1 MSTAT
6 SSQKCFVFPLVF
18 LLLHSGENLTMAKN
32 KTTETQ
38 ASVAEY
44 LAAITND
51 KRREDCA
58 ALVKLITTCTGY
70 EPKMWGTS
78 IVGFGSYNYTYD
90 SGHSGS
96 SALVGFSSRANAITL
111 YVSGGEEREA
121 LLAKFGKHKTGK
133 GCVYIQKIED
143 IDTDVLVTLV
153 KNTVEETLKRF
164 PNQS

>member
-1 MSTAT
+1 
-6 SSQKCFVFPLVF
+6 
-18 LLLHSGENLTMAKN
+18 MAKN

-38 ASVAEY
+38 ANVADY
-44 LAAITND
+44 FAAISND
-51 KRREDCA
+51 KRRDDCIA
-58 ALVKLITTCTGY
+58 IAKLMTACTGY
-70 EPKMWGTS
+70 EAKMWGAS

-96 SALVGFSSRANAITL
+96 APLVGFSSRTNAITL
-111 YVSGGEEREA
+111 YLSGGEEREA
-121 LLAKFGKHKTGK
+121 LLAKLGKHKTGK

-143 IDTDVLVTLV
+143 IDTDVLVHLA